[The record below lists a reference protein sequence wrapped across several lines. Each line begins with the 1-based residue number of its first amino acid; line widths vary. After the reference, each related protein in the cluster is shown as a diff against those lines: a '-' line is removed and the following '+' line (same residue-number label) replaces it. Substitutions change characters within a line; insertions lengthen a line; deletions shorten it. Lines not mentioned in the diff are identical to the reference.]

1 MLISLFLCFR
11 TKGVFAPKSP
21 RFKILSKTNAEL
33 AIFGAMC
40 TSFIVRISANVFA
53 DSLIW
58 SLLSCLLLTL
68 SLGLKLPLSTWSLLP
83 CLLHTSHH
91 QQSLGNEVAHANAAR
106 AWQPHMPRGECVLR
120 YFFSHVSHFRG
131 GTDPLPRREPGKGR
145 AACETSCA
153 APLSAT
159 LN

>member
-21 RFKILSKTNAEL
+21 RFKILSKTNAGL
-33 AIFGAMC
+33 ALFFFGAMC

-106 AWQPHMPRGECVLR
+106 AWAAAHAASGGPRGECVLR
-120 YFFSHVSHFRG
+120 YFFFLV
-131 GTDPLPRREPGKGR
+131 T
-145 AACETSCA
+145 
-153 APLSAT
+153 
-159 LN
+159 